1 MHSIARQKIAILD
14 DYMTIG
20 QMTAGVRTTTATV
33 HRAVYRT
40 DRHLS
45 VNLCLSQ
52 RARTT
57 TTNRTVQNSSFVR
70 SGKSEEEVHELLTED
85 CSRHIV
91 PLKLTTDR
99 HEASRGITATAGLLV
114 RLRDRSTE
122 LSHQPPVSLHNSIPA
137 ISIPVY

>member
-1 MHSIARQKIAILD
+1 MQWGSKNRDSRRLYD
-14 DYMTIG
+14 
-20 QMTAGVRTTTATV
+20 
-33 HRAVYRT
+33 YRT
-40 DRHLS
+40 DDCWSANNNCDRPPCSLPHRSPLIS
-45 VNLCLSQ
+45 EPLFI
-52 RARTT
+52 TT
-57 TTNRTVQNSSFVR
+57 STDYHDEQNSSFVR

-122 LSHQPPVSLHNSIPA
+122 LSHQPPVSLHNCIPA